1 MTSAP
6 YIEGFLLGG
15 SLIIAI
21 GAQNAYVLSLG
32 ISRNHHLVSATICAI
47 VDVSLIIMGVA
58 GMGRLVQTNTALL
71 KIALWGGAAFLF
83 LYGLRILRLAISGE
97 VLQVDASRPPG
108 SGPSL
113 TLKNVTLTT
122 LAVSLLNPHVYLDT
136 VVLMGS
142 ISGKFIGSGRI
153 IFALGAC
160 TASVIWFYSLAFAGQ
175 LLAPVLGRPT
185 VWRVLHVIFCL
196 TMWGIAIRL
205 VMDALGG

>member
-32 ISRNHHLVSATICAI
+32 ISRNHHLVSATICAVI
-47 VDVSLIIMGVA
+47 DVSLIVMGVA

-83 LYGLRILRLAISGE
+83 LYGLRMLRLAISGE
-97 VLQVDASRPPG
+97 VLQVDASGPG
-108 SGPSL
+108 PGL

-142 ISGKFIGSGRI
+142 ISGKFTGSGRI

-160 TASVIWFYSLAFAGQ
+160 TASAIWFYSLAFAGQ

-196 TMWGIAIRL
+196 TMWGIAMRL
-205 VMDALGG
+205 VMDAIGG